1 MSVCRD
7 ALDSSTVEDSR
18 HVFGFKLECKNAVGA
33 IIGFPTRAHI
43 RKAEQALASKPSKKR
58 KADLRIALVKHE
70 AHKKLYNKLVNYI
83 NESAK
88 EVNYDRTLVNPRKAA
103 ENWRLIFQKR
113 LYPSITPQS
122 VQQGAYT
129 IQGLNGLVDRIIKKR
144 EKNLKRGKLSKL
156 EIMLAPPDIIMSHV
170 DFSGTA
176 LQLVNKA
183 LRIGDKDI
191 SMVNKYNKDFDKIR
205 TTFGRTWDY
214 IIDSATDSVF
224 NLNNSSMDGIEGF
237 VDLDGNDVVIVGEG
251 IFNGIRSYKIKNKE
265 NELEWLAK
273 DDLAAEDKEVRAA
286 LIAQYSDILANEMLD
301 GQVRK
306 IIPKLLNW
314 DLDKDAD
321 LVSKESGKALDYIKE
336 KLNLMKKEGAREEGD
351 RVAGIHEKRVSVPVG
366 KKGKTIEYIY
376 RYVMIKQGE
385 NSIGEEYH
393 AYLLDRHEVDT
404 KGGGKINGTR
414 FIGQNKKYN
423 FLGEELP
430 PTKTSYTQEDLNNV
444 FEGGG
449 YFKSNQINDFGRL
462 IDRNKKP
469 IENTHTKQYINF
481 EKMENQP
488 NEEVVESLNPLIFEM
503 RQIFSRIWLDMIDR
517 TKKMEDRRKKI
528 QLKIQK
534 RLKKE
539 NPDITPDEIKEY
551 FDKIYSI
558 GGVDSRIWW
567 DSDNKV
573 LRTADSW
580 AKKKSQNYIPHLYER
595 QNIIF
600 KQLPKS
606 FI

>member
-251 IFNGIRSYKIKNKE
+251 IFNGFR
-265 NELEWLAK
+265 
-273 DDLAAEDKEVRAA
+273 
-286 LIAQYSDILANEMLD
+286 
-301 GQVRK
+301 
-306 IIPKLLNW
+306 
-314 DLDKDAD
+314 
-321 LVSKESGKALDYIKE
+321 
-336 KLNLMKKEGAREEGD
+336 
-351 RVAGIHEKRVSVPVG
+351 
-366 KKGKTIEYIY
+366 
-376 RYVMIKQGE
+376 
-385 NSIGEEYH
+385 
-393 AYLLDRHEVDT
+393 
-404 KGGGKINGTR
+404 
-414 FIGQNKKYN
+414 
-423 FLGEELP
+423 
-430 PTKTSYTQEDLNNV
+430 
-444 FEGGG
+444 
-449 YFKSNQINDFGRL
+449 
-462 IDRNKKP
+462 
-469 IENTHTKQYINF
+469 
-481 EKMENQP
+481 
-488 NEEVVESLNPLIFEM
+488 
-503 RQIFSRIWLDMIDR
+503 
-517 TKKMEDRRKKI
+517 
-528 QLKIQK
+528 
-534 RLKKE
+534 
-539 NPDITPDEIKEY
+539 
-551 FDKIYSI
+551 
-558 GGVDSRIWW
+558 
-567 DSDNKV
+567 
-573 LRTADSW
+573 
-580 AKKKSQNYIPHLYER
+580 
-595 QNIIF
+595 
-600 KQLPKS
+600 
-606 FI
+606 